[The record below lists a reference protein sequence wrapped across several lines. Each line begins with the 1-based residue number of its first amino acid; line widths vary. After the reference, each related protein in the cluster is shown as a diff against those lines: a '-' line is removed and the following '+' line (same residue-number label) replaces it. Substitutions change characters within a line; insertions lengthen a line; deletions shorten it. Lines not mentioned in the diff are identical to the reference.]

1 LFVEEKKEKKKLL
14 RHSPERERGRHL
26 GGKRNKKRMRAK
38 TEKVKRVQKGIE
50 KLLGKILNMKG
61 KRFKELN

>member
-1 LFVEEKKEKKKLL
+1 
-14 RHSPERERGRHL
+14 
-26 GGKRNKKRMRAK
+26 MRVK